1 MGTALSVSRSVN
13 KNVSVNMCDSYT
25 EAQKFIAAFL
35 SIIYVFTVFSVP
47 FFYWSSLEKDKPGL
61 MKSAVEIQTD
71 LPLQKK

>member
-25 EAQKFIAAFL
+25 EAQRFIAAFL

-47 FFYWSSLEKDKPGL
+47 FFIGVLL
-61 MKSAVEIQTD
+61 
-71 LPLQKK
+71 KKINQD